1 MAEYYV
7 VNAFSDQLFHGN
19 PAGVC
24 VMDHSLSDDRMQKIA
39 GENNLPETA
48 FLRKTK
54 EGYSL
59 RWFTPVAEIDLCGHA
74 TLASAYVV
82 LNFMEPGKDVVQFE
96 TMSGTLTVHKV
107 KERYEMTLPTRVPE
121 RIKETEE
128 IVKKVQTPVKEVYA
142 DRDLFLVLENEEAVR
157 NYVPDYNRL
166 AELDRWLGIVITAKG
181 TDADFV
187 SRYFCPEL
195 FDEDPVT
202 GSSHCSLVPIW
213 QEKLGKDHL
222 IARQLSERG
231 GVLFCEA
238 EGEKTIV
245 SGEACLYLKGTL
257 ETGE

>member
-1 MAEYYV
+1 M
-7 VNAFSDQLFHGN
+7 
-19 PAGVC
+19 
-24 VMDHSLSDDRMQKIA
+24 
-39 GENNLPETA
+39 
-48 FLRKTK
+48 
-54 EGYSL
+54 
-59 RWFTPVAEIDLCGHA
+59 
-74 TLASAYVV
+74 
-82 LNFMEPGKDVVQFE
+82 
-96 TMSGTLTVHKV
+96 
-107 KERYEMTLPTRVPE
+107 
-121 RIKETEE
+121 
-128 IVKKVQTPVKEVYA
+128 
-142 DRDLFLVLENEEAVR
+142 
-157 NYVPDYNRL
+157 PDYNRL

-245 SGEACLYLKGTL
+245 SGEACLYLKGTF

>member
-24 VMDHSLSDDRMQKIA
+24 VMDHPLSDDRMQKIA

-107 KERYEMTLPTRVPE
+107 KECAGL
-121 RIKETEE
+121 
-128 IVKKVQTPVKEVYA
+128 
-142 DRDLFLVLENEEAVR
+142 
-157 NYVPDYNRL
+157 
-166 AELDRWLGIVITAKG
+166 
-181 TDADFV
+181 
-187 SRYFCPEL
+187 
-195 FDEDPVT
+195 
-202 GSSHCSLVPIW
+202 
-213 QEKLGKDHL
+213 
-222 IARQLSERG
+222 
-231 GVLFCEA
+231 
-238 EGEKTIV
+238 
-245 SGEACLYLKGTL
+245 
-257 ETGE
+257 